1 MIAERETAQG
11 FVIAVQV
18 TSRTS
23 RMTFTLSALTT
34 SSGLSLCSAMSSR
47 ALSSAALASF
57 SFGLSARASSLA
69 ILSLMLVAML
79 LPPSQTF
86 R

>member
-1 MIAERETAQG
+1 M
-11 FVIAVQV
+11 AVQV
-18 TSRTS
+18 MSRTL
-23 RMTFTLSALTT
+23 RMTFSFLAFLT